1 MLGIRSIK
9 TKIAQRLMLVLIW
22 IVYVADL
29 TVLHLKVRGTARTI
43 CALALEATG
52 APSRIVILSEVRS
65 RKAGE
70 RESKDLC
77 IFFLRIGKPLS
88 RQVLPCRI
96 HTHNQLHLLDSCPAL
111 QLLFA
116 SYGCVYIFER
126 LPIHQPVNLVSAGK
140 AFEISCLVLKGA
152 LANVVRHA
160 NVKVL

>member
-1 MLGIRSIK
+1 MSISRQGDPVSG
-9 TKIAQRLMLVLIW
+9 T
-22 IVYVADL
+22 VYLSLARDL
-29 TVLHLKVRGTARTI
+29 D
-43 CALALEATG
+43 
-52 APSRIVILSEVRS
+52 PSCGNERS

-96 HTHNQLHLLDSCPAL
+96 PTDNQLHLLDSCPAL

-126 LPIHQPVNLVSAGK
+126 LPIHQPVKFVSAAE
-140 AFEISCLVLKGA
+140 AFERTCLVLKDAFFNIVGNADVKSHGA
-152 LANVVRHA
+152 VCHDVH
-160 NVKVL
+160 VEPFF